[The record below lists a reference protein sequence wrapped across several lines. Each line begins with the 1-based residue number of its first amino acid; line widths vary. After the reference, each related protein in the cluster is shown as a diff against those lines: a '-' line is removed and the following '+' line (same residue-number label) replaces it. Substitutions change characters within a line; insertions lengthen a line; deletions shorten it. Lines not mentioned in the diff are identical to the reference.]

1 MLFIKCLLS
10 QSTQHVPKIDVSSQS
25 PSGETELYQSSVI
38 LSLFPTFFVKIV
50 WSIDL
55 KLVVQLLND
64 KLQIKFYFEIRSFCN
79 IKCTITFMYQV
90 CNLLRKY
97 IGLINFIHDGSG
109 GFNEAEYMYSL
120 STHALAQR
128 FICTMTS
135 SSCLDDAMAL
145 LFLTAD
151 IQRKLS
157 KIGRSR
163 LLIDIILQNKHYCL
177 E

>member
-1 MLFIKCLLS
+1 MTYNFSNVCMLFIKCLLS
-10 QSTQHVPKIDVSSQS
+10 QRTQHVPKIDVSSQS

-55 KLVVQLLND
+55 KLIVQLLND
-64 KLQIKFYFEIRSFCN
+64 KLQIKFYFRSFCN

-109 GFNEAEYMYSL
+109 GFNEAEYSL

-151 IQRKLS
+151 IQQKLS
-157 KIGRSR
+157 KIGR
-163 LLIDIILQNKHYCL
+163 
-177 E
+177 